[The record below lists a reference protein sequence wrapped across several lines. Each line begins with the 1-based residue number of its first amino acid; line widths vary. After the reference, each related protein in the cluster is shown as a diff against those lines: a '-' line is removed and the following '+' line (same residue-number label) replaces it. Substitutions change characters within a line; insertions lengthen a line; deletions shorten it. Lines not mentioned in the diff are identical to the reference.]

1 MPQSQQINPARL
13 ALARNLA
20 GLTETQAS
28 HLTGLSRTAVVLSE
42 MGTRIL
48 SDAEAERVA
57 EVYDV
62 RTDWLRGDSRPHP
75 ETEWVA
81 AHVHPDDLDGVLL
94 VLDSM
99 RRQ

>member
-1 MPQSQQINPARL
+1 MSAAIDPARL
-13 ALARNLA
+13 ALGRNLA
-20 GLTETQAS
+20 GLTESQAAK
-28 HLTGLSRTAVVLSE
+28 LTGLSRTAVVLSE

-62 RTDWLRGDSRPHP
+62 RPDWLRGDSQPHP
-75 ETEWVA
+75 EAEQFA
-81 AHVHPDDLDGVLL
+81 ANLSASDAHRLLL

-99 RRQ
+99 RSQ